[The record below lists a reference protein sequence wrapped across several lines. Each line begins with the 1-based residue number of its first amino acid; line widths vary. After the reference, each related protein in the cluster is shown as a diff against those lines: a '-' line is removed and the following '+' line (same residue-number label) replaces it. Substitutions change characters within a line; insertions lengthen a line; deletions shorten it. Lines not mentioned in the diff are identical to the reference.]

1 MIVLEGVT
9 ADVCVQL
16 PGDVVY
22 EGVVIPQAVHV
33 VSIDESNFKE
43 GLISEGD
50 ALHIVEPCLNPQSVR
65 RNASHIVSD
74 MSQNTMCEAGR
85 YITSPSQN

>member
-16 PGDVVY
+16 PDDVVY

-43 GLISEGD
+43 GLISEEGCFTHCR
-50 ALHIVEPCLNPQSVR
+50 AVPQF
-65 RNASHIVSD
+65 
-74 MSQNTMCEAGR
+74 TMC
-85 YITSPSQN
+85 

>member
-1 MIVLEGVT
+1 MPDTLFIREKISILEEMKDFKMRIVHVGVVTGGEVVIVLEGVT
-9 ADVCVQL
+9 VDVCVQL

-43 GLISEGD
+43 GLE
-50 ALHIVEPCLNPQSVR
+50 
-65 RNASHIVSD
+65 
-74 MSQNTMCEAGR
+74 
-85 YITSPSQN
+85 

>member
-1 MIVLEGVT
+1 MHKIKAFDAYRTSVHVGVVTGGEVVIVLEGVT
-9 ADVCVQL
+9 VDVCVQL

-43 GLISEGD
+43 GLISE
-50 ALHIVEPCLNPQSVR
+50 AVRFTHCRAMPQS
-65 RNASHIVSD
+65 
-74 MSQNTMCEAGR
+74 TMC
-85 YITSPSQN
+85 

>member
-16 PGDVVY
+16 PGDGVY

-43 GLISEGD
+43 GL
-50 ALHIVEPCLNPQSVR
+50 PCFLVR
-65 RNASHIVSD
+65 RPDVRIFLV
-74 MSQNTMCEAGR
+74 GKIR
-85 YITSPSQN
+85 

>member
-43 GLISEGD
+43 GLI
-50 ALHIVEPCLNPQSVR
+50 HIVEPCLNPQSVR

-74 MSQNTMCEAGR
+74 MSQNTMCEALR

>member
-22 EGVVIPQAVHV
+22 EGFIIPQAVHV

-43 GLISEGD
+43 GLISE
-50 ALHIVEPCLNPQSVR
+50 AVRFTHCRAMPQS
-65 RNASHIVSD
+65 
-74 MSQNTMCEAGR
+74 TMC
-85 YITSPSQN
+85 

>member
-43 GLISEGD
+43 GLISEAGRFTQ
-50 ALHIVEPCLNPQSVR
+50 CVR

>member
-9 ADVCVQL
+9 VDVCVQL

-43 GLISEGD
+43 GLISEAGRFTHCR
-50 ALHIVEPCLNPQSVR
+50 AVPQF
-65 RNASHIVSD
+65 
-74 MSQNTMCEAGR
+74 TMC
-85 YITSPSQN
+85 

>member
-43 GLISEGD
+43 GLE
-50 ALHIVEPCLNPQSVR
+50 
-65 RNASHIVSD
+65 
-74 MSQNTMCEAGR
+74 
-85 YITSPSQN
+85 

>member
-1 MIVLEGVT
+1 MHKIKAFDAYRTSVHVGVVTGGEVVILLEGVT
-9 ADVCVQL
+9 VDVCVQL

-43 GLISEGD
+43 GLISE
-50 ALHIVEPCLNPQSVR
+50 AVRFTHCRAMPQS
-65 RNASHIVSD
+65 
-74 MSQNTMCEAGR
+74 TMC
-85 YITSPSQN
+85 

>member
-1 MIVLEGVT
+1 MHKIKAFDAYLTSVHVGVVTGGEVVIVLEGVT
-9 ADVCVQL
+9 VDVCVQL

-43 GLISEGD
+43 GLISE
-50 ALHIVEPCLNPQSVR
+50 AVRFTHCRAMPQS
-65 RNASHIVSD
+65 
-74 MSQNTMCEAGR
+74 TMC
-85 YITSPSQN
+85 

>member
-43 GLISEGD
+43 GLISE
-50 ALHIVEPCLNPQSVR
+50 AVR
-65 RNASHIVSD
+65 FTH
-74 MSQNTMCEAGR
+74 C
-85 YITSPSQN
+85 

>member
-16 PGDVVY
+16 PGDGVY
-22 EGVVIPQAVHV
+22 EGVVIPHAVHV

-43 GLISEGD
+43 GLISEAGRFTHCR
-50 ALHIVEPCLNPQSVR
+50 AVPQST
-65 RNASHIVSD
+65 I
-74 MSQNTMCEAGR
+74 C
-85 YITSPSQN
+85 